1 MPYVPRG
8 NKQGQLPDQPQA
20 FEGPF
25 MPLGADPFQPVAM
38 ITSPVAPD
46 DDASFADLV
55 STNFRYE
62 SILGTIA
69 ETGAYRL
76 ARLAQDR
83 DKNYDPMQD
92 PSVIE
97 LPPHLKSLF
106 EDSMS
111 AGETEIIHER
121 IKLEREWA
129 QTLATEGMSARG
141 FVASMISQA
150 PDMLML
156 HALGVATN
164 LANAPTLAGRVTR
177 GAAIA
182 AGTEAAQEAF
192 KQGMQETRTAE
203 QSAGNILGA
212 TVLGAAIPFAG
223 TMARQLGKGLDAA
236 GRKLDPVAAR
246 AYNGLDDSID
256 GLKDELANP
265 LNYAEASAGGLAER
279 VPLIKDWSP
288 NFRVSKWKSESMQKA
303 QRTLLQTA
311 RILNKNI
318 AGEASESV
326 EAATKFHYG
335 LLDNAVIEETKQF
348 EKYAGGYATQVGNL
362 ISRTKLTRKEFA
374 NAVSQAVRTGEHEI
388 PEVMAAAKP
397 YQDLFK
403 HFAGE
408 MRSSGLADIA
418 DNERYLQRLY
428 DYVKIRSDAAGWDDY
443 ITKALVDLKG
453 MDPVEARNIAASVRE
468 TLTDAKGVMH
478 GIGGQTG
485 PLKSRVFD
493 LPDEVLAPWMVNDIR
508 EIASHYTRYVAPRIE
523 LAKAAKRSGITPKL
537 SGILSKLS
545 EVETKL
551 GRGEMTA
558 ENARHFIYGK
568 ELELRQIVEDYTG
581 EASTVYSPDGR
592 LVEDGMLQ
600 EIRDHF
606 SLSKRTLADNAEL
619 AKELGIEESE
629 FSEQL
634 LKGEQLQ
641 RLNDKKM
648 GAVSNAN
655 ELRATLDRI
664 KETRQILIDASESI
678 GIEKRLIGQMFDDE
692 LVRINSLF
700 STGMLDATA
709 FAPQAFDALEREVD
723 ELLVGA
729 AHRKSMSE
737 VAYKALD
744 AAKQEMPK
752 VSEMMGKIKE
762 VSSLIQAV
770 ERSKKLV
777 GKEGALLDN
786 DLIVKYY
793 GNKQYTDAMLA
804 DISKNLKDD
813 LKIQLDNFKETN
825 ALAHSKI
832 YERTLASRIERLRYA
847 EMAEQRRI
855 ARDAVNINWLKD
867 EVRADY
873 KAKYDKLVAEG
884 RTDLANKLNKE
895 KTAALTE
902 LEASRQLILGA
913 YGQDNDPTGIV
924 SRVTRGALAWNQLR
938 LLGRVVLSQIPDMVV
953 PSMKFGAKRSAKAA
967 YALATTLRNDAELAG
982 DLQTIRAFAGAI
994 DSINNNRIL
1003 EVTDIGGRSFERTA
1017 VEEGLE
1023 RLQGVGGKL
1032 TGFNAFNDFN
1042 KQVAALSFSDY
1053 ALRAARTVADGGK
1066 LSKHDK
1072 PFLASLGLGD
1082 KELKMLA
1089 NLSAS
1094 EHNGLLVPDFGRW
1107 GGVDSPSSRVYAT
1120 ALRKAVDETIVTPT
1134 LGQKALV
1141 TRTNWGKLMFQ
1152 FKGYMQASTESIFG
1166 FLEQKWTLGDRND
1179 RIGVVVATS
1188 SMIGA
1193 GAVSYTLKRLAYGKG
1208 LPSDVD
1214 EFAIEALDNS
1224 GIGGLFM
1231 EVNNTV
1237 EKISGGEIGLRPALG
1252 VQAGSFRYSSR
1263 SPLGSMLG
1271 PAFTGAEDIYN
1282 IGQNWE
1288 KIVGPEPMPSSLKKN
1303 MIKMAPL
1310 NNALF
1315 LNMAYDGIDF
1325 IGESVAGGG
1334 FLPGKPLRRIGD
1346 EPSAVP

>member
-192 KQGMQETRTAE
+192 KHGMQETRTAE

-303 QRTLLQTA
+303 QRALLQTT

-335 LLDNAVIEETKQF
+335 LLNNAVIEETKQF

-523 LAKAAKRSGITPKL
+523 LAKAANRSGVTARMGNIIERIK
-537 SGILSKLS
+537 
-545 EVETKL
+545 
-551 GRGEMTA
+551 TA
-558 ENARHFIYGK
+558 ELDAESTGSLLDGGLYPETMIDNTGR
-568 ELELRQIVEDYTG
+568 IVDD
-581 EASTVYSPDGR
+581 P
-592 LVEDGMLQ
+592 
-600 EIRDHF
+600 
-606 SLSKRTLADNAEL
+606 L
-619 AKELGIEESE
+619 AKEINGLIRSAKENADTRLEKL
-629 FSEQL
+629 QL
-634 LKGEQLQ
+634 
-641 RLNDKKM
+641 
-648 GAVSNAN
+648 
-655 ELRATLDRI
+655 
-664 KETRQILIDASESI
+664 
-678 GIEKRLIGQMFDDE
+678 
-692 LVRINSLF
+692 
-700 STGMLDATA
+700 
-709 FAPQAFDALEREVD
+709 
-723 ELLVGA
+723 
-729 AHRKSMSE
+729 
-737 VAYKALD
+737 
-744 AAKQEMPK
+744 AK
-752 VSEMMGKIKE
+752 
-762 VSSLIQAV
+762 AV
-770 ERSKKLV
+770 EKHK
-777 GKEGALLDN
+777 
-786 DLIVKYY
+786 
-793 GNKQYTDAMLA
+793 
-804 DISKNLKDD
+804 
-813 LKIQLDNFKETN
+813 
-825 ALAHSKI
+825 
-832 YERTLASRIERLRYA
+832 
-847 EMAEQRRI
+847 I

-895 KTAALTE
+895 KTTALTE

-1003 EVTDIGGRSFERTA
+1003 EVSDMGGRSFERTA

-1282 IGQNWE
+1282 IGQNWG

-1325 IGESVAGGG
+1325 IGESVTGGG